1 MDIQFLSL
9 ALIAFIAFCV
19 LLFGAIYF
27 TDFLRAGC
35 ETPFGKF
42 FLEARGKSKKR
53 IPSRDKTLLE

>member
-9 ALIAFIAFCV
+9 ALVAFIAFC
-19 LLFGAIYF
+19 LLVFGAIYF
-27 TDFLRAGC
+27 SASLRAGC

-53 IPSRDKTLLE
+53 ISPSDKSLRK